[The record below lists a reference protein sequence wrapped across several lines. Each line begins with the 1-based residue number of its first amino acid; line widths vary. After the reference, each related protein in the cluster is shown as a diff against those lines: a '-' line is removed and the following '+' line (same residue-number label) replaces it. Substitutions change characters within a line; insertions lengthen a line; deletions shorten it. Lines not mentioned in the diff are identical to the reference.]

1 MSQHTNQYH
10 FLKEQN
16 KSFQIPLTDLDFLLT
31 SAKNFKNNTIFGNLR
46 IITQQGDKETRQMTS
61 LFSSTF

>member
-46 IITQQGDKETRQMTS
+46 IITQQGDKETRQMTP